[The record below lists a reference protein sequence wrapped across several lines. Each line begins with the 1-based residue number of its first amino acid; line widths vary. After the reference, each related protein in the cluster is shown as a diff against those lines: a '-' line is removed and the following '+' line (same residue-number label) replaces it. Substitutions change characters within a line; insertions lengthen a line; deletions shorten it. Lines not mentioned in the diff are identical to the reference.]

1 MRALLFDLDN
11 TLYPESDYF
20 RAIFSQFSQNEGIAH
35 ERFAFLFNDFDHIRF
50 TQRDI
55 FRYALN
61 QAGEFSKAR
70 HQALFELFVGIKCE
84 LKSYDGVQELIDWA
98 FSQNLRIGVL
108 TNGHIE
114 AQSNK
119 WNCLALSGKEHIHFA
134 PARLLGAD
142 KPSPLSFEEMMIQM
156 GCRAEETLFIG
167 DRFSNDIEWGLNQG
181 GKGALVNAHE
191 KGEGVPSFESFES
204 LLDWVKRQNL

>member
-20 RAIFSQFSQNEGIAH
+20 RAIFSQFSQNQGLAP
-35 ERFAFLFNDFDHIRF
+35 ERFAFLFNDFDQIRF

-61 QAGEFSKAR
+61 QASEFSEAR
-70 HQALFELFVGIKCE
+70 HQALFELFVGIGCE
-84 LKSYDGVQELIDWA
+84 LSPYKGVQELIDWA

-119 WNCLALSGKEHIHFA
+119 WNCLNLVGKEHIHFA
-134 PARLLGAD
+134 PARLFGAD
-142 KPSPLSFEEMMIQM
+142 KPASASFEEMMIHM
-156 GCRAEETLFIG
+156 GCRAEEMLFIG
-167 DRFSNDIEWGLNQG
+167 DRFGNDIKWGLEQG
-181 GKGALVNAHE
+181 GSGALVNAHE
-191 KGEGVPSFESFES
+191 KGEGVPSFESFQE
-204 LLDWVKRQNL
+204 LMEWIRE

>member
-20 RAIFSQFSQNEGIAH
+20 RAIFSQFSQNEGLAP
-35 ERFAFLFNDFDHIRF
+35 ESFAFLFNDFDRIRF
-50 TQRDI
+50 MQRDI

-61 QAGEFSKAR
+61 QVGEFTEAR
-70 HQALFELFVGIKCE
+70 HQALFELFVGVNTE
-84 LKSYDGVQELIDWA
+84 LCPYEGVQELIDWA
-98 FSQNLRIGVL
+98 FSKNLRLGVL

-119 WNCLALSGKEHIHFA
+119 WNCITLRGKEQIHFA

-142 KPSPLSFEEMMIQM
+142 KPAALSFEEMMIQM

-167 DRFSNDIEWGLNQG
+167 DRFGNDIKWGLEQG
-181 GKGALVNAHE
+181 GTGAMVNAHE
-191 KGEGVPSFESFES
+191 IGEGVPSFESFQE
-204 LLDWVKRQNL
+204 LLGWVKRLNP